1 VESRNFV
8 SNDEWRGR
16 FKVAFPE
23 IGRSRGASETAAWSN
38 SRDAGQ
44 LLGVAARLH
53 PQMRGCIE
61 ALGVGDGHP
70 RWVPD
75 AHIVRASADDPQPLW
90 GALMGGPELR
100 LRLAL
105 MGWARGQD
113 LAALDD
119 RADQWEPMFGVE
131 QVRKRA
137 VRKHGERTDRYDLDR
152 ALENVRLSAMAVTPA
167 NLDPRGTLREELY
180 GPHVPSR
187 LEQKIQHIPEAPLD
201 DYLYRQLGWQ
211 VRPPTVPSTGVEPGV
226 LAKGWHLVAPPTV
239 LGWMVA
245 LPLLPPPVKRPKPLG
260 ERHLGLKK
268 DFQVA
273 ARARYF
279 LKLARQSPDLATLTL
294 QRSILGALAVL
305 EVVPPTITD
314 IGVPIQTLLVGTHNA
329 YECCAAI
336 SGDHLR
342 VWYRDQHGWSREPF
356 EIASLHAGRRPFS
369 MTLAGDN
376 AVILQGIDTPG
387 IGRSLVLDDLTLHTF
402 PFRPSQFPDERWRRR
417 TGLDSRY
424 VAPARQG
431 ASHGRP

>member
-1 VESRNFV
+1 
-8 SNDEWRGR
+8 
-16 FKVAFPE
+16 
-23 IGRSRGASETAAWSN
+23 
-38 SRDAGQ
+38 
-44 LLGVAARLH
+44 
-53 PQMRGCIE
+53 MRGCIE

-75 AHIVRASADDPQPLW
+75 AQVIRASPDDPQPLW
-90 GALMGGPELR
+90 GTLIGGPEMR

-113 LAALDD
+113 LAALDG
-119 RADQWEPMFGVE
+119 RADVWEPMFGVE

-137 VRKHGERTDRYDLDR
+137 LRKPGVRTDRYDLDR
-152 ALENVRLSAMAVTPA
+152 ALESVRLGAMAATPA
-167 NLDPRGTLREELY
+167 NLDPRGTLREEMY

-187 LEQKIQHIPEAPLD
+187 FEQKYQHIPESPLD
-201 DYLYRQLGWQ
+201 DEYYRRLGWQ
-211 VRPPTVPSTGVEPGV
+211 VRPPTAPSTEVEPGV

-245 LPLLPPPVKRPKPLG
+245 LPLLPRPVTRPKSLG

-305 EVVPPTITD
+305 QVVPPTITD
-314 IGVPIQTLLVGTHNA
+314 VGVPIQTLLVGTHNTH
-329 YECCAAI
+329 ECCAAI
-336 SGDHLR
+336 SGDQLR
-342 VWYRDQHGWSREPF
+342 VWYRDQHGWSREPY
-356 EIASLHAGRRPFS
+356 EIASLHTRGRPFS
-369 MTLAGDN
+369 MTMAGHN
-376 AVILQGIDTPG
+376 AAILENIDMPA
-387 IGRSLVLDDLTLHTF
+387 IGRSLALDNLTLHTF
-402 PFRPSQFPDERWRRR
+402 PSRPSQFPDEQWRRR

-424 VAPARQG
+424 VAPARSG
-431 ASHGRP
+431 TSHRWP